1 MGKPLAREA
10 VPEPPE
16 AVADYQDEEEEAS

>member
-1 MGKPLAREA
+1 MGKPIAREA
-10 VPEPPE
+10 VPEPTE